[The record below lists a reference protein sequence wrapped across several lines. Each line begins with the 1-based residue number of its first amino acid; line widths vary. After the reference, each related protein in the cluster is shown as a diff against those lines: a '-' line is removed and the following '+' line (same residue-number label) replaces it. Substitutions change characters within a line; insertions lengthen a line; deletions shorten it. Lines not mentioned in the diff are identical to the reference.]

1 MPPNEFWV
9 QLPTAIAGFVGVLV
23 GSFGTFAVTW
33 LTKHYEEKKA
43 RRELR
48 IKTAFDYWKSAFE
61 AAQAKGRD
69 TVPFEAFF
77 PFALQIIDLAER
89 KGLSQEQFM
98 AELSKVRA
106 RHDAL
111 TADWLRSHGPKIA

>member
-23 GSFGTFAVTW
+23 GAFGTFAVTW

-48 IKTAFDYWKSAFE
+48 VKIAFDYWQTTFKTAQDKSRE
-61 AAQAKGRD
+61 PI
-69 TVPFEAFF
+69 PFEAFF
-77 PFALQIIDLAER
+77 LHALHIIDLAER
-89 KGLSQEQFM
+89 KNLSQDQFL
-98 AELSKVRA
+98 AELDKLQT
-106 RHDAL
+106 RHAAIIANW
-111 TADWLRSHGPKIA
+111 TRTHGRGFA